1 MVLSYLQHS
10 SVAVIRTVNIDGGQ
24 NNALLDNL
32 FMSGTLVPWILCLKA
47 VPQKTLDAA
56 LKRAYVA
63 LGNTFSSPSTPSTS
77 SLLTIRFTALRYLLH
92 TSDLSPCSFW
102 EQCLK
107 FGVSF
112 VKTNGSAGIDEKETA
127 GNLLKAFN
135 DIVTIVDEQGKGE
148 LKNGKRWLDFC
159 EYWSSLA
166 KRVSVRGLSA
176 IRLVF
181 MISIGSGQEA
191 FE

>member
-10 SVAVIRTVNIDGGQ
+10 FVAIIRTVNIDRGQ
-24 NNALLDNL
+24 NHALLDNL
-32 FMSGTLVPWILCLKA
+32 FTSGTFVHWVSHLKA

-56 LKRAYVA
+56 LKRAYVT
-63 LGNTFSSPSTPSTS
+63 LGNTFSSPPTPPN
-77 SLLTIRFTALRYLLH
+77 SLLTTRFTALRYLLH